1 MWSEV
6 EAGRE
11 GREVGYDK
19 GRKGVGGQWINRLHT
34 HTHTHTHIGGYRMV
48 YVPGDISHRFE
59 DIASSNTRQNIET
72 CGILAGT
79 LVRKINNMYMMFS
92 VYDVSV

>member
-1 MWSEV
+1 MI
-6 EAGRE
+6 RE
-11 GREVGYDK
+11 GRGWGDS
-19 GRKGVGGQWINRLHT
+19 GSTDSTHT